1 MLVWVSLYEFD
12 KFKFK
17 TWKTIEPGKSH
28 VGVSESFWIWRI
40 QIQDLKILRSWE
52 IDYTPVD
59 LFCEESLYRSESPSQ
74 VAIFVIAFFC
84 LLLKEI
90 PEHMRNS
97 KRYFFAYDNVCNLA
111 NMKLWREPL
120 PIRSFPNLWK
130 DNLIK
135 IIDSLHLHNHKRS
148 SCHVN
153 FNPNVL
159 KKELPNANTMIC
171 EQTFT
176 WLGRFKKILNS
187 LPKHRFDFMLHRLI
201 IHRNRYTEY
210 CHSVNKYPLLP
221 SVKPTKK
228 T

>member
-40 QIQDLKILRSWE
+40 QNQYLKK
-52 IDYTPVD
+52 V
-59 LFCEESLYRSESPSQ
+59 
-74 VAIFVIAFFC
+74 
-84 LLLKEI
+84 
-90 PEHMRNS
+90 
-97 KRYFFAYDNVCNLA
+97 
-111 NMKLWREPL
+111 
-120 PIRSFPNLWK
+120 NLWISQQ
-130 DNLIK
+130 LI
-135 IIDSLHLHNHKRS
+135 LWPNNHLHNHKRS

-159 KKELPNANTMIC
+159 KKELPNSNIMIC

-176 WLGRFKKILNS
+176 WLGCFKKILNS
-187 LPKHRFDFMLHRLI
+187 LPKHCFDFMLHRLI
-201 IHRNRYTEY
+201 IHRNCYTEY

-228 T
+228 NLKYSLIFLFFHLFILLSFYM

>member
-1 MLVWVSLYEFD
+1 MVFYKMYQKVLRRL
-12 KFKFK
+12 
-17 TWKTIEPGKSH
+17 KSEGFVH
-28 VGVSESFWIWRI
+28 ICTI
-40 QIQDLKILRSWE
+40 QIVHIWT
-52 IDYTPVD
+52 I
-59 LFCEESLYRSESPSQ
+59 
-74 VAIFVIAFFC
+74 
-84 LLLKEI
+84 
-90 PEHMRNS
+90 S
-97 KRYFFAYDNVCNLA
+97 KRRKTYSKSCIN
-111 NMKLWREPL
+111 
-120 PIRSFPNLWK
+120 
-130 DNLIK
+130 
-135 IIDSLHLHNHKRS
+135 HNHKRS
-148 SCHVN
+148 SCHVD

-171 EQTFT
+171 EQTLS

>member
-1 MLVWVSLYEFD
+1 MTQLQ
-12 KFKFK
+12 
-17 TWKTIEPGKSH
+17 SH
-28 VGVSESFWIWRI
+28 SRG
-40 QIQDLKILRSWE
+40 ILPMISGGGFIHSW
-52 IDYTPVD
+52 TH
-59 LFCEESLYRSESPSQ
+59 LYRSESPSQ

-90 PEHMRNS
+90 PEQLRNS